1 MKTTELNYTPIQLK
15 LPVDMERII
24 EINDSVYTFNEVVSH
39 IDLKKYFVE
48 KDYKATGRPRYER
61 EKLLKVLLFA
71 FMECGYPSLRETEKL
86 CKVDIRFI
94 WLLDEMKAPS
104 YATLC
109 DFINQELTCSLEEIV
124 QEINNYIFGKENVDL
139 DHVYIDG
146 TKIEA
151 NANKYSWVWKKS
163 CLTSISREFEKIT
176 KAFQEVNETV
186 LQYLGLKL
194 GIREEYS
201 VEYLA
206 EMQTELLKVTGM
218 TQEQFVHGS
227 GRRKTPVQRL
237 YERIDDSRKK
247 LKGYREKVEICG
259 EKRNS
264 FSKTD
269 HDARFMRVKKDYM
282 GNGQLLPAYNV
293 QMGVCDGY
301 IAVYGVYQYASD
313 SDCFQPLMEEFR
325 RRYHKYPKYPV
336 ADAGYGNLNNY
347 LYCEEH
353 GMEKYMK
360 FPMYEKES
368 KDKKYRDDPYRAVNF
383 RVNEEGRLVC
393 PNNKEFL
400 FLRTEPV
407 KGNQYGRTVELHQC
421 EDCSGCPYRSKCHKS
436 KSDRIIR
443 LNYELTS
450 FHKEV
455 LENLNSVHGALLRMN
470 RSIQSEG
477 TYGEI
482 KANRGYERFRRRGIN
497 KTILEI
503 ALISCGFNLHKYHL
517 SRLAKENPVKAAG

>member
-269 HDARFMRVKKDYM
+269 HDATFMRVKKDYM
-282 GNGQLLPAYNV
+282 GNDQLLPAYNL
-293 QMGVCDGY
+293 QMVVCDEY
-301 IAVYGVYQYASD
+301 IAHYGVYPYASD
-313 SDCFQPLMEEFR
+313 MDCFQPLMEGFAK
-325 RRYHKYPKYPV
+325 RYGFYPRYPV
-336 ADAGYGNLNNY
+336 ADAGYGSFNNY
-347 LYCEEH
+347 LYCQEH

-360 FPMYEKES
+360 FTMYEKES
-368 KDKKYRDDPYRAVNF
+368 KDEKYRNNPYRASNF
-383 RVNEEGRLVC
+383 DIDHEGNMVC
-393 PNNKEFL
+393 PNGKRFY
-400 FLRTEPV
+400 FLRKAPV
-407 KGNQYGRTVELHQC
+407 KGNQYGRTEEYYQC
-421 EDCSGCPYRSKCHKS
+421 ENCEGCPHREKCHKS
-436 KSDRIIR
+436 SQNRIVRI
-443 LNYELTS
+443 NKELTQ
-450 FHKEV
+450 FHEEV
-455 LENLNSVHGALLRMN
+455 LENLNSIHGALLRMN

-477 TYGEI
+477 AFGGI
-482 KANRGYERFRRRGIN
+482 KWNRSYKRLRRRGMEGV
-497 KTILEI
+497 ILELG
-503 ALISCGFNLHKYHL
+503 LISCGFNLHKYHL
-517 SRLAKENPVKAAG
+517 KRQTVQKAA